1 MIMKYGKML
10 ASHRKKN
17 EKLKIFSKCILPRPA
32 KWRWQSYYEGKKNRS
47 LINISVNSLKIYH
60 DFFHHKRKLNV
71 FQFSSNSGGYWT
83 SAKEKF
89 C

>member
-32 KWRWQSYYEGKKNRS
+32 KWR
-47 LINISVNSLKIYH
+47 
-60 DFFHHKRKLNV
+60 
-71 FQFSSNSGGYWT
+71 
-83 SAKEKF
+83 
-89 C
+89 